1 MAEQLTYVLVNP
13 HTLRKSRTGGVISR
27 LLLRSGCELV
37 AAQMFAPSRELVHAY
52 AAMLIDSPKNSASRR
67 GRMLALIRDYVLQK
81 YAPDPIT
88 GRRQRVLML
97 LFRGENA
104 VARIREIVGHIS
116 ERSVTG
122 ESIRDTYGDYIP
134 GDHGRVSYFEPAVLT
149 PQDTKR
155 VGEKLRLWSRFSTRD
170 GGILDDVLPVVK
182 TRRTQRTLVIIKPD
196 NFMFPSGRPGRVIDM
211 FSKTGLYIVG
221 VKVLHM
227 SVAQAEEFYAPVLK
241 TLRMKF
247 REPAGPR
254 AAEAMAREFKCPIP
268 PAIAARLGELMSPL
282 WAQDQFEDI
291 VRFMSGRRP
300 SECSPREKLL
310 PGSEKSLVVIYEG
323 EDAVAKV
330 REVLGPT
337 DPRKAPPGSIRKEF
351 GQDIMV
357 NAAHASDSAKNARR
371 EMGIVRIRENNFRDV
386 IRRFGA

>member
-27 LLLRSGCELV
+27 LLLRGGCELV
-37 AAQMFAPSRELVHAY
+37 AAQMFAPSRELVHSY
-52 AAMLIDSPKNSASRR
+52 AAMLSDFRKNSVLRR
-67 GRMLALIRDYVLQK
+67 DRVRSLVHDYVLQK
-81 YAPDPIT
+81 YAPDPVT
-88 GRRQRVLML
+88 GRRQRVMML

-104 VARIREIVGHIS
+104 VARIREVVGHIS

-122 ESIRDTYGDYIP
+122 ESVRDTYGDYIP

-155 VGEKLRLWSRFSTRD
+155 IGEKLRLWLRFSTRD
-170 GGILDDVLPVVK
+170 GGILDDVLPVEK

-227 SVAQAEEFYAPVLK
+227 SVAQAEEFYAPVMEA
-241 TLRMKF
+241 LRRKF

-254 AAEAMAREFKCPIP
+254 AAGALAREFKCMIP
-268 PAIAARLGELMSPL
+268 SVVAARLGDLMAPL
-282 WAQDQFEDI
+282 WARDQFEDI
-291 VRFMSGRRP
+291 VRFMTGRRP

-323 EDAVAKV
+323 EDAVEKV

-337 DPRKAPPGSIRKEF
+337 DPLKAPPGSIRKEF

-357 NAAHASDSAKNARR
+357 NAAHASDSPKSARH
-371 EMGIVRIRENNFRDV
+371 EMEIVRIRENNFRDV
-386 IRRFGA
+386 IRRFCA

>member
-27 LLLRSGCELV
+27 LLLRGGCELV
-37 AAQMFAPSRELVHAY
+37 AAQMFAPSRELVHSY
-52 AAMLIDSPKNSASRR
+52 AAMLNDFRKNSVLRR
-67 GRMLALIRDYVLQK
+67 DRMRSLVHDYVLQK
-81 YAPDPIT
+81 YAPDPVT
-88 GRRQRVLML
+88 GRRQRVMML

-104 VARIREIVGHIS
+104 VARIREVVGHIS

-122 ESIRDTYGDYIP
+122 ESVRDTYGDYIP

-149 PQDTKR
+149 PQDTR
-155 VGEKLRLWSRFSTRD
+155 RIGEKLRLWLRFSTRD
-170 GGILDDVLPVVK
+170 GGILDDVLPVEK

-221 VKVLHM
+221 AKVLHM
-227 SVAQAEEFYAPVLK
+227 SVAQAEEFYAPVMGA
-241 TLRMKF
+241 LRRKF

-254 AAEAMAREFKCPIP
+254 AAEALAREFKCMIP
-268 PAIAARLGELMSPL
+268 TVVAARLGDLMAPL
-282 WAQDQFEDI
+282 WARDQFEDI
-291 VRFMSGRRP
+291 VRFMTGRRP
-300 SECSPREKLL
+300 SECSPRSKLL

-323 EDAVAKV
+323 EDAVEKV

-357 NAAHASDSAKNARR
+357 NAAHASDSSKSARR
-371 EMGIVRIRENNFRDV
+371 EMEIVRIRENNFRDV
-386 IRRFGA
+386 IRRFCA